1 MARRRNEMTPLI
13 SSQQGWGATS
23 AATRELTLPAFRRT
37 LAAWQTT
44 VLTIGTDP
52 FMSQFTC
59 VYCGQSFEVNHSVPG
74 QPVKCP
80 HCGSDN
86 SVAVNRAKK
95 VPLPQIRPAAERDP
109 VESAV
114 LPVANLIVDNIEKVI
129 VGKHNEI
136 ILTIMACFA
145 GGHVLL
151 EDVPGVAKTVLARAF
166 ARSIGGSFKRI
177 QCTPDLLPNDITGSS
192 VFNPKTTDFEF
203 RPGPVFAQIVLA
215 DEINRATPRS
225 QAALLEAMAERAVT
239 VDGARYELPPPF
251 FLVATQNPVDHEG
264 TFPLPEAQLDR
275 FLVRLSLG
283 YPDLEHEIA
292 MLQRFETQDPL
303 DTLEAVA
310 AAEDIIACQ
319 QAVRQVRVD
328 EKVSRYVVEIMR
340 ATREHFDVMLG
351 GSPRASMAL
360 SRCAQAFAAVHGYG
374 FVLPDDIKQ
383 VLPFVLGHRVILR
396 PESRL
401 RKKNVPAV
409 LEEIL
414 NSVTVPTVNAASV

>member
-1 MARRRNEMTPLI
+1 
-13 SSQQGWGATS
+13 
-23 AATRELTLPAFRRT
+23 
-37 LAAWQTT
+37 
-44 VLTIGTDP
+44 
-52 FMSQFTC
+52 MSKIAC
-59 VYCGQSFEVNHSVPG
+59 VYCGQSFELNSSPAN

-86 SVAVNRAKK
+86 SVAVSRSRKLG
-95 VPLPQIRPAAERDP
+95 LPQIRPAAEREP
-109 VESAV
+109 AESV
-114 LPVANLIVDNIEKVI
+114 VAPIANRIVDNIEKVI

-136 ILTIMACFA
+136 ILTVMAYFA

-166 ARSIGGSFKRI
+166 ARTIGGSFKRI

-192 VFNPKTTDFEF
+192 VFNPKTADFEF
-203 RPGPVFAQIVLA
+203 RAGPVFAQIVLA

-239 VDGARYELPPPF
+239 ADGARYELPAPF

-275 FLVRLSLG
+275 FIVRLSLG
-283 YPDLEHEIA
+283 YPGMEHEVA
-292 MLQRFETQDPL
+292 MLQRYETQDPL
-303 DTLEAVA
+303 DTLEPAVA
-310 AAEDIIACQ
+310 TADVIACQ

-328 EKVSRYVVEIMR
+328 EKISRYVVEIMR
-340 ATREHFDVMLG
+340 ATREHYDVMLG

-360 SRCAQAFAAVHGYG
+360 SRCAQAFAAIHGYG
-374 FVLPDDIKQ
+374 FVLPDDVKQ
-383 VLPFVLGHRVILR
+383 VLPYVLGHRIILR

-409 LEEIL
+409 LDEIM
-414 NSVTVPTVNAASV
+414 NSVIVPTVGAPDR

>member
-1 MARRRNEMTPLI
+1 
-13 SSQQGWGATS
+13 
-23 AATRELTLPAFRRT
+23 
-37 LAAWQTT
+37 
-44 VLTIGTDP
+44 
-52 FMSQFTC
+52 MSKFAC
-59 VYCGQSFEVNHSVPG
+59 VYCGQSFEINSSLAG

-86 SVAVNRAKK
+86 SVAVSRAHKMRI
-95 VPLPQIRPAAERDP
+95 PQIQPAAEREPADS
-109 VESAV
+109 V
-114 LPVANLIVDNIEKVI
+114 VAPIANQIVDNIEKVI

-136 ILTIMACFA
+136 ILTVMAYFA

-166 ARSIGGSFKRI
+166 ARTIGGSFKRI

-192 VFNPKTTDFEF
+192 VFNPKTADFEF
-203 RPGPVFAQIVLA
+203 RAGPVFAQIVLA

-239 VDGARYELPPPF
+239 ADGARYELPAPF

-275 FLVRLSLG
+275 FIVRLSLG
-283 YPDLEHEIA
+283 YPGMEHEVA
-292 MLQRFETQDPL
+292 MLQRYETQDPL
-303 DTLEAVA
+303 DTLEPAVA
-310 AAEDIIACQ
+310 TADVIACQ

-328 EKVSRYVVEIMR
+328 EKISRYVVEIMR
-340 ATREHFDVMLG
+340 ATREHYDVMLG

-360 SRCAQAFAAVHGYG
+360 SRCAQAFAAIHGYG
-374 FVLPDDIKQ
+374 FVLPDDVKQ
-383 VLPFVLGHRVILR
+383 VLPYVLGHRIILR

-409 LEEIL
+409 LDEIM
-414 NSVTVPTVNAASV
+414 NSVIVPTVGAPDR

>member
-1 MARRRNEMTPLI
+1 
-13 SSQQGWGATS
+13 
-23 AATRELTLPAFRRT
+23 
-37 LAAWQTT
+37 
-44 VLTIGTDP
+44 
-52 FMSQFTC
+52 MSKITC
-59 VYCGQSFEVNHSVPG
+59 VYCGKLFEINSSLTG

-86 SVAVNRAKK
+86 SVAASRAHKTG
-95 VPLPQIRPAAERDP
+95 LPQIRPSAERDP
-109 VESAV
+109 ADSI
-114 LPVANLIVDNIEKVI
+114 VAPIANQIVDNIEKVI

-136 ILTIMACFA
+136 ILTVMAYFA

-166 ARSIGGSFKRI
+166 ARTIGGSFKRI

-192 VFNPKTTDFEF
+192 VFNPKTADFEF
-203 RPGPVFAQIVLA
+203 RAGPVFAQIVLA

-239 VDGARYELPPPF
+239 ADGARYELPAPF
-251 FLVATQNPVDHEG
+251 FLVATQNPIDHEG

-275 FLVRLSLG
+275 FIVRLSLG
-283 YPDLEHEIA
+283 YPGLEHEVA

-303 DTLEAVA
+303 DTLETAVA
-310 AAEDIIACQ
+310 TADVIACQ

-328 EKVSRYVVEIMR
+328 EKISRYVVEIMR

-360 SRCAQAFAAVHGYG
+360 SRCAQSFAAIHGYG

-383 VLPFVLGHRVILR
+383 VLPYVLGHRIILR

-401 RKKNVPAV
+401 RKKNVSAV
-409 LEEIL
+409 LDEIMS
-414 NSVTVPTVNAASV
+414 SVVVPTVSAPDR

>member
-1 MARRRNEMTPLI
+1 
-13 SSQQGWGATS
+13 
-23 AATRELTLPAFRRT
+23 
-37 LAAWQTT
+37 
-44 VLTIGTDP
+44 
-52 FMSQFTC
+52 MSKFTC
-59 VYCGQSFEVNHSVPG
+59 VYCGQSFQINFSLEG

-86 SVAVNRAKK
+86 SVALSRAHKMG
-95 VPLPQIRPAAERDP
+95 LPQIRPAAEREPADSV
-109 VESAV
+109 VE
-114 LPVANLIVDNIEKVI
+114 PIANQIVDNIEKVI

-136 ILTIMACFA
+136 ILTVMAYFA

-166 ARSIGGSFKRI
+166 ARTIGGSFKRI

-192 VFNPKTTDFEF
+192 VFNPKTADFEF
-203 RPGPVFAQIVLA
+203 RAGPVFAQIVLA

-239 VDGARYELPPPF
+239 ADGARYELPAPF
-251 FLVATQNPVDHEG
+251 FLVATQNPIDHEG

-275 FLVRLSLG
+275 FIVRLSLG
-283 YPDLEHEIA
+283 YPGLEHEVA

-303 DTLEAVA
+303 DTLETAVA
-310 AAEDIIACQ
+310 TADVIACQ

-328 EKVSRYVVEIMR
+328 EKISRYVVEIMR
-340 ATREHFDVMLG
+340 ATREHYDVMLG

-360 SRCAQAFAAVHGYG
+360 SRCAQAFAAIHGYG
-374 FVLPDDIKQ
+374 FVLPDDVKQ
-383 VLPFVLGHRVILR
+383 VLPYVLGHRIILR

-409 LEEIL
+409 LEEL
-414 NSVTVPTVNAASV
+414 MNSVVVPTVRAPDR

>member
-1 MARRRNEMTPLI
+1 MPKIA
-13 SSQQGWGATS
+13 
-23 AATRELTLPAFRRT
+23 
-37 LAAWQTT
+37 
-44 VLTIGTDP
+44 
-52 FMSQFTC
+52 C
-59 VYCGQSFEVNHSVPG
+59 VYCSHSFETNSSPVD
-74 QPVKCP
+74 QPNKCP

-86 SVAVNRAKK
+86 SIAVSRAHRTG
-95 VPLPQIRPAAERDP
+95 LPQIQPAAEREP
-109 VESAV
+109 FESVVA
-114 LPVANLIVDNIEKVI
+114 PVANQIVDNIEKVI

-136 ILTIMACFA
+136 ILMVMAYFA

-166 ARSIGGSFKRI
+166 ARTIGGSFKRI

-192 VFNPKTTDFEF
+192 VFNPKTADFEF
-203 RPGPVFAQIVLA
+203 RPGPIFAQIVLA

-239 VDGARYELPPPF
+239 ADGARYELPAPF

-283 YPDLEHEIA
+283 YPDLEHEVA
-292 MLQRFETQDPL
+292 MLQRFETLDPL
-303 DTLEAVA
+303 DTLGIAVA
-310 AAEDIIACQ
+310 TADVIACQ
-319 QAVRQVRVD
+319 KAVREVRVD

-360 SRCAQAFAAVHGYG
+360 SRCAQAFAAIHGYG
-374 FVLPDDIKQ
+374 FVLPDDVKQ
-383 VLPFVLGHRVILR
+383 VLPYVLGHRIILR

-401 RKKNVPAV
+401 RKKNVPV
-409 LEEIL
+409 ILDEIM
-414 NSVTVPTVNAASV
+414 NSVAVPTVSEPDR

>member
-1 MARRRNEMTPLI
+1 MPKI
-13 SSQQGWGATS
+13 K
-23 AATRELTLPAFRRT
+23 
-37 LAAWQTT
+37 
-44 VLTIGTDP
+44 
-52 FMSQFTC
+52 C
-59 VYCGQSFEVNHSVPG
+59 VYCGQTFDIKPAPPG

-80 HCGSDN
+80 SCGSDN
-86 SVAVNRAKK
+86 SAAVANAFARNVHA
-95 VPLPQIRPAAERDP
+95 PQIRPAAEREP
-109 VESAV
+109 TESVVAPIANQIVE
-114 LPVANLIVDNIEKVI
+114 NIEKVI

-136 ILTIMACFA
+136 ILTVMAYLA

-151 EDVPGVAKTVLARAF
+151 EDVPGVAKTMLARAF
-166 ARSIGGSFKRI
+166 ARTIGGSFKRV

-192 VFNPKTTDFEF
+192 IFNPKTADFEF
-203 RPGPVFAQIVLA
+203 RAGPLFAQIVLA

-239 VDGARYELPPPF
+239 VDGTRYDLPSPF

-283 YPDLEHEIA
+283 YPGMEYEIT

-303 DTLEAVA
+303 DTLQPVVTT
-310 AAEDIIACQ
+310 DDVIACQ

-328 EKVSRYVVEIMR
+328 EKLSRYIVEIMH

-360 SRCAQAFAAVHGYG
+360 SRCAQAFAAIHGYG

-383 VLPFVLGHRVILR
+383 VLPYVLGHRLILR

-401 RKKNVPAV
+401 RKKNVAAV
-409 LEEIL
+409 LEEIMD
-414 NSVTVPTVNAASV
+414 SVPVPTVEAPVG

>member
-1 MARRRNEMTPLI
+1 MPNI
-13 SSQQGWGATS
+13 N
-23 AATRELTLPAFRRT
+23 
-37 LAAWQTT
+37 
-44 VLTIGTDP
+44 
-52 FMSQFTC
+52 C
-59 VYCGQSFEVNHSVPG
+59 VYCGQAFETNRAPAG

-80 HCGSDN
+80 KCGSDN
-86 SVAVNRAKK
+86 TVAASRAHTLR
-95 VPLPQIRPAAERDP
+95 LPQIRPAAEREP
-109 VESAV
+109 VESVVA
-114 LPVANLIVDNIEKVI
+114 PVANQIVDNIEKVI

-136 ILTIMACFA
+136 ILTVMAYFA

-151 EDVPGVAKTVLARAF
+151 EDVPGVAKTMLARAF
-166 ARSIGGSFKRI
+166 ARTIGGSFKRI

-192 VFNPKTTDFEF
+192 IFNPKTTDFEF
-203 RPGPVFAQIVLA
+203 RAGPLFAQIVLA

-239 VDGARYELPPPF
+239 VDGNRYDLPAPF

-283 YPDLEHEIA
+283 YPGLEHEVA

-303 DTLEAVA
+303 DTLEAVVSSD
-310 AAEDIIACQ
+310 EVMTCQ
-319 QAVRQVRVD
+319 QAIRQVRVD
-328 EKVSRYVVEIMR
+328 EKISRYVVELMR

-360 SRCAQAFAAVHGYG
+360 SRCAQAFAAIHGYG

-383 VLPFVLGHRVILR
+383 VLPFVLGHRIILR

-401 RKKNVPAV
+401 RKKNVAGI
-409 LEEIL
+409 LEEIMD
-414 NSVTVPTVNAASV
+414 SVAVPTLTSGQ